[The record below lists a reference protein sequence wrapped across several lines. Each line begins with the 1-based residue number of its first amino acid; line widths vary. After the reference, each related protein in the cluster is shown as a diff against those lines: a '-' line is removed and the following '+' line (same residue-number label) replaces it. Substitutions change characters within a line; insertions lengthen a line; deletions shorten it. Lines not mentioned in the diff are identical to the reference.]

1 VLILFSNISN
11 LYLYCNI
18 LIPFFRCPPCKGFTP
33 LYEEMS
39 TKYKDVAFGK
49 IDIDQCQDAALEY
62 EIRAVPT
69 FVIFDGEVAKDKFSG
84 ADPGK
89 LEDIVKAL

>member
-1 VLILFSNISN
+1 
-11 LYLYCNI
+11 
-18 LIPFFRCPPCKGFTP
+18 
-33 LYEEMS
+33 MS